1 MGENIKLSEAAKRQ
15 LEIAIQQYK
24 DMILLRISQAYNGSS
39 VISPKDIEYAVK
51 SIEKNR
57 VLYNDMMRSNVK
69 YQRISILIITISVLC
84 AVFGLLLS
92 IVGKSRFH
100 FEITQTGKLVL
111 LTSICSVV
119 ISSIIVFV
127 LLKKR
132 SKLSDKEKKIAAY
145 MDKWYLFENLLREQ
159 YSIKGMNETSFA
171 DLISCFLGT
180 FDEAYPSKAKD
191 FQNALLLRNQIAH
204 NESVSK
210 ITSENLNYH
219 IRVLGKLIDSVKNKI
234 AL

>member
-69 YQRISILIITISVLC
+69 YQRISMLIVTISVLC

-92 IVGKSRFH
+92 IVGKSKFH
-100 FEITQTGKLVL
+100 FEITQTGELVL
-111 LTSICSVV
+111 FASVCSIV
-119 ISSIIVFV
+119 ISSIIVFM
-127 LLKKR
+127 LLRKR
-132 SKLSDKEKKIAAY
+132 NQLSEKNKKIAAY
-145 MDKWYLFENLLREQ
+145 MDKWYLFEKLLREQ

-180 FDEAYPSKAKD
+180 FDEAYMSKAKD
-191 FQNALLLRNQIAH
+191 FQTTLLLRNQIAH
-204 NESVSK
+204 NESMSE
-210 ITSENLNYH
+210 ITTDSLNYH
-219 IRVLGKLIDSVKNKI
+219 ICLLDKLINSVKK
-234 AL
+234 